1 MPEPRPPLLTDDQRQ
16 RLARVLDEV
25 FDEVLV
31 ARPYA
36 QRSRADL
43 TTLFT
48 RFAVE
53 LGQLADALYARR
65 KERIR

>member
-36 QRSRADL
+36 QRSRPDL

>member
-1 MPEPRPPLLTDDQRQ
+1 MPEPRPPVLTDQHRA
-16 RLARVLDEV
+16 RLTTVLDEV
-25 FDEVLV
+25 FDELLEG
-31 ARPYA
+31 RPYA

-48 RFAVE
+48 RFAIE